1 MNRLDQFQQ
10 KIVDDE
16 YKGGKCVLVHATAGS
31 GKTHC
36 IISKAV
42 KLSETINPKQ
52 IVAIAFGNKA
62 ARELRERYKRM
73 SGKGGIVCSTIH
85 SLCYKLNKE
94 YFGEKRTVLTESK
107 AITQIKEIVE
117 ELIKEEKVD
126 RDEIRPRDLATKW
139 YKQYEESRINLRPS
153 VPFTENKELNKEIL
167 KRIIDKREVTETMDF
182 CDMQYRFY
190 QNIKRDQKKLQEIRN
205 DFKAFM
211 IDEAQDIDFLQISIL
226 KEITKEA
233 YTIYVGDRMQTLYM
247 FRFANPKYFSS
258 EYLADYYDDIVEY
271 NLQNNYRSTKNIVN
285 ISNLVRIVNMYKE
298 IKAIATKESV
308 RGSVSIVKVAN
319 NIQEGTKIA
328 QIIENYKSNGVEL
341 GDIYIIS
348 RTNLYVKSIVE
359 PALVR
364 ANIPYILM
372 SNQSKKLTEKNNV
385 NAIMCMIGV
394 IVNEKDYYNLFELAT
409 YIKGIGESTA
419 EKLMEAYNTNSNNLT
434 DLQKEKYNQ
443 VIELRDDL
451 VKLQKYKVAE
461 DHEEIVNIIFRIAEK
476 HLNYLEYFMSEKEVY
491 MIKNTMNFWIHYY
504 LDEGYFKIIDIFEMI
519 LNEVQSFDIDE
530 NKNAV
535 KIHTIHSS
543 KGLEFPIVIAGGFNR
558 GRKAPD
564 YYGDEDFM
572 MYVQLSRAKDKLHI
586 IDSERYIT
594 QDGRNI
600 KPVKNTTLKKILEK
614 L

>member
-1 MNRLDQFQQ
+1 MNKLDQFQQ

-341 GDIYIIS
+341 GDISIIS

-443 VIELRDDL
+443 VIKLRDDL
-451 VKLQKYKVAE
+451 VKLQKYNVAE

-543 KGLEFPIVIAGGFNR
+543 KGLEFPIV
-558 GRKAPD
+558 
-564 YYGDEDFM
+564 
-572 MYVQLSRAKDKLHI
+572 Q
-586 IDSERYIT
+586 
-594 QDGRNI
+594 
-600 KPVKNTTLKKILEK
+600 
-614 L
+614 